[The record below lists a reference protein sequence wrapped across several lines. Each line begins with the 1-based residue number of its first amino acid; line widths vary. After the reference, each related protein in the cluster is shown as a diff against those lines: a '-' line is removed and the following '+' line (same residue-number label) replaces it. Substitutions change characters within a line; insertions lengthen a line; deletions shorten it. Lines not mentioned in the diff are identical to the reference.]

1 MEGSGHSLLRGV
13 DGLRKA
19 LFRVIEVAARLLE
32 PFERSERGE
41 VWRGV
46 ARRGWGGLTD
56 LVNRGL
62 QIAPQIVQK
71 SIPFSASSLGGVF
84 GEKGWPKGA
93 KRALFSCFLGFRFW
107 MW

>member
-1 MEGSGHSLLRGV
+1 MFLVVIFWLFSIIWGSPWITESTL
-13 DGLRKA
+13 KS
-19 LFRVIEVAARLLE
+19 VIEVVSRLLE

-71 SIPFSASSLGGVF
+71 SIPFSASSLGGVL
-84 GEKGWPKGA
+84 GEKG
-93 KRALFSCFLGFRFW
+93 
-107 MW
+107 